1 MCRFANT
8 RRPTFSVR
16 RGAAVSASGSARD
29 LIHACEQGVNE
40 TDMSPTAE
48 MLLPTETEKDIAER
62 TCARCEMTTTWI
74 PRSKREKVPANWITK
89 NGQGY
94 CLACRRELAV
104 DEALAKMGEG
114 EAPAA
119 RAKVRSQAVV
129 EFEIRRDPDRRDG
142 DIARAARCSVMAVS
156 KARKRL
162 GIKRAA

>member
-1 MCRFANT
+1 MSF
-8 RRPTFSVR
+8 F
-16 RGAAVSASGSARD
+16 D
-29 LIHACEQGVNE
+29 ACQGVTTTN
-40 TDMSPTAE
+40 MPPTAE
-48 MLLPTETEKDIAER
+48 MLLPTETDKEIAER

-74 PRSKREKVPANWITK
+74 PRSKKEKVPANWIIK

-104 DEALAKMGEG
+104 DEALAEMGED
-114 EAPAA
+114 APAV
-119 RAKVRSQAVV
+119 RAKIRSQAVV

>member
-1 MCRFANT
+1 MT
-8 RRPTFSVR
+8 
-16 RGAAVSASGSARD
+16 
-29 LIHACEQGVNE
+29 
-40 TDMSPTAE
+40 PTAE
-48 MLLPTETEKDIAER
+48 MLLPTETSETVAER

-74 PRSKREKVPANWITK
+74 PRGKREKVPANWVVK
-89 NGQGY
+89 NGQAY

-104 DEALAKMGEG
+104 DDALAELSDG

-119 RAKVRSQAVV
+119 RAKIRSQAVV

-162 GIKRAA
+162 GIKRAV

>member
-1 MCRFANT
+1 MSF
-8 RRPTFSVR
+8 F
-16 RGAAVSASGSARD
+16 D
-29 LIHACEQGVNE
+29 ACQGVTT
-40 TDMSPTAE
+40 TDMPPTAE
-48 MLLPTETEKDIAER
+48 MLLPTETDKEIAER

-74 PRSKREKVPANWITK
+74 PRSKKEKVPANWIIK

-104 DEALAKMGEG
+104 DEALAEMGED
-114 EAPAA
+114 APAV
-119 RAKVRSQAVV
+119 RAKIRSQAVV

>member
-1 MCRFANT
+1 
-8 RRPTFSVR
+8 
-16 RGAAVSASGSARD
+16 
-29 LIHACEQGVNE
+29 
-40 TDMSPTAE
+40 MSPTAE
-48 MLLPTETEKDIAER
+48 MLLPTESPNETLER

-74 PRSKREKVPANWITK
+74 PRDKREKVPANWVVK
-89 NGQGY
+89 NGQSY

-104 DEALAKMGEG
+104 DDALDELGES

-119 RAKVRSQAVV
+119 RAKIRSQAVV

>member
-1 MCRFANT
+1 MT
-8 RRPTFSVR
+8 
-16 RGAAVSASGSARD
+16 
-29 LIHACEQGVNE
+29 
-40 TDMSPTAE
+40 PTAE
-48 MLLPTETEKDIAER
+48 MALPTLETADHVAER
-62 TCARCEMTTTWI
+62 TCARCEMTTRWI
-74 PRSKREKVPANWITK
+74 PADKREKVPANWIVK

-104 DEALAKMGEG
+104 DDALEEMGDEG
-114 EAPAA
+114 PPAA

-162 GIKRAA
+162 GIKRAV

>member
-1 MCRFANT
+1 M
-8 RRPTFSVR
+8 P
-16 RGAAVSASGSARD
+16 
-29 LIHACEQGVNE
+29 
-40 TDMSPTAE
+40 PTAE
-48 MLLPTETEKDIAER
+48 MLLPTETDKAIAER

-74 PRSKREKVPANWITK
+74 PRSKKEKVPANWIIK

-104 DEALAKMGEG
+104 DDALADMGED
-114 EAPAA
+114 APAV
-119 RAKVRSQAVV
+119 RAKIRSQAVV

>member
-1 MCRFANT
+1 M
-8 RRPTFSVR
+8 P
-16 RGAAVSASGSARD
+16 
-29 LIHACEQGVNE
+29 
-40 TDMSPTAE
+40 PTAE
-48 MLLPTETEKDIAER
+48 MLLPTETDADVMER

-74 PRSKREKVPANWITK
+74 PRSKKEKVPANWITK

-104 DEALAKMGEG
+104 DEALEEMGTD
-114 EAPAA
+114 APAA
-119 RAKVRSQAVV
+119 RAKIRSQAVV

>member
-1 MCRFANT
+1 MPA
-8 RRPTFSVR
+8 
-16 RGAAVSASGSARD
+16 
-29 LIHACEQGVNE
+29 
-40 TDMSPTAE
+40 TAE
-48 MLLPTETEKDIAER
+48 MSMPTVDAADLAER
-62 TCARCEMTTTWI
+62 TCARCEMTTRWI
-74 PRSKREKVPANWITK
+74 PADKREKVPANWVIK
-89 NGQGY
+89 NGQSY

-104 DEALAKMGEG
+104 DDALADLGN

-119 RAKVRSQAVV
+119 RAKIRSQAVV

>member
-1 MCRFANT
+1 M
-8 RRPTFSVR
+8 P
-16 RGAAVSASGSARD
+16 
-29 LIHACEQGVNE
+29 
-40 TDMSPTAE
+40 PTAE
-48 MLLPTETEKDIAER
+48 MLLPTETDEKVMER

-74 PRSKREKVPANWITK
+74 PRTKKEKVPANWITK
-89 NGQGY
+89 NGQAY

-104 DEALAKMGEG
+104 DEALAEMGDD
-114 EAPAA
+114 APAA
-119 RAKVRSQAVV
+119 RAKIRSQAVV

>member
-1 MCRFANT
+1 M
-8 RRPTFSVR
+8 P
-16 RGAAVSASGSARD
+16 
-29 LIHACEQGVNE
+29 
-40 TDMSPTAE
+40 PTAE
-48 MLLPTETEKDIAER
+48 MLLPTETTEKVLER

-74 PRSKREKVPANWITK
+74 ARNKTDKVPANWITK
-89 NGQGY
+89 NGQAY

-104 DEALAKMGEG
+104 DDALSEMGED
-114 EAPAA
+114 APAV

-162 GIKRAA
+162 VIKRAA

>member
-1 MCRFANT
+1 M
-8 RRPTFSVR
+8 P
-16 RGAAVSASGSARD
+16 
-29 LIHACEQGVNE
+29 
-40 TDMSPTAE
+40 PTAE
-48 MLLPTETEKDIAER
+48 LLLPTETDGKVLER

-74 PRSKREKVPANWITK
+74 PRGKEKVPANWITK
-89 NGQGY
+89 NGQAY

-104 DEALAKMGEG
+104 DDALADMGED
-114 EAPAA
+114 APAV

>member
-1 MCRFANT
+1 M
-8 RRPTFSVR
+8 P
-16 RGAAVSASGSARD
+16 
-29 LIHACEQGVNE
+29 
-40 TDMSPTAE
+40 PTAE
-48 MLLPTETEKDIAER
+48 MELLLPTETDKKVSER

-74 PRSKREKVPANWITK
+74 PRTKGEKVPANWVIK
-89 NGQGY
+89 NGQSY

-104 DEALAKMGEG
+104 DDALAEMGED
-114 EAPAA
+114 APAV

>member
-1 MCRFANT
+1 M
-8 RRPTFSVR
+8 PTVD
-16 RGAAVSASGSARD
+16 AAD
-29 LIHACEQGVNE
+29 L
-40 TDMSPTAE
+40 
-48 MLLPTETEKDIAER
+48 AER
-62 TCARCEMTTTWI
+62 TCARCEMTTRWI
-74 PRSKREKVPANWITK
+74 PADKREKVPANWVIK
-89 NGQGY
+89 NGQSY

-104 DEALAKMGEG
+104 DDALADLGN

-119 RAKVRSQAVV
+119 RAKIRSQAVV

>member
-1 MCRFANT
+1 M
-8 RRPTFSVR
+8 P
-16 RGAAVSASGSARD
+16 
-29 LIHACEQGVNE
+29 
-40 TDMSPTAE
+40 PTAE
-48 MLLPTETEKDIAER
+48 MLLPTETDKDIAER

-74 PRSKREKVPANWITK
+74 PRSKKEKVPANWITK
-89 NGQGY
+89 NGQAY

-104 DEALAKMGEG
+104 DDALADMGAD
-114 EAPAA
+114 APAV
-119 RAKVRSQAVV
+119 RAKIRSQAVV

>member
-1 MCRFANT
+1 M
-8 RRPTFSVR
+8 P
-16 RGAAVSASGSARD
+16 
-29 LIHACEQGVNE
+29 
-40 TDMSPTAE
+40 PTAE
-48 MLLPTETEKDIAER
+48 MLLPTETDADVMER

-74 PRSKREKVPANWITK
+74 PRSKKEKVPANWITK

-104 DEALAKMGEG
+104 DDALEEMGTD
-114 EAPAA
+114 APAA
-119 RAKVRSQAVV
+119 RAKIRSQAVV

>member
-1 MCRFANT
+1 M
-8 RRPTFSVR
+8 P
-16 RGAAVSASGSARD
+16 
-29 LIHACEQGVNE
+29 
-40 TDMSPTAE
+40 PTAE
-48 MLLPTETEKDIAER
+48 MLLPTETTEEVFER

-74 PRSKREKVPANWITK
+74 PQNKREKVPANWVVK
-89 NGQGY
+89 NGQSY

-104 DEALAKMGEG
+104 DDALADMGG
-114 EAPAA
+114 DAPAV

-142 DIARAARCSVMAVS
+142 DIARASRCSVMAVS

>member
-1 MCRFANT
+1 M
-8 RRPTFSVR
+8 P
-16 RGAAVSASGSARD
+16 
-29 LIHACEQGVNE
+29 
-40 TDMSPTAE
+40 PTAE
-48 MLLPTETEKDIAER
+48 LLLPTETDKAIAER

-74 PRSKREKVPANWITK
+74 PRSKKEKVPANWITK

-104 DEALAKMGEG
+104 DEALADMGED
-114 EAPAA
+114 APAV
-119 RAKVRSQAVV
+119 RAKIRSQAVV

>member
-1 MCRFANT
+1 M
-8 RRPTFSVR
+8 P
-16 RGAAVSASGSARD
+16 
-29 LIHACEQGVNE
+29 
-40 TDMSPTAE
+40 PTAE
-48 MLLPTETEKDIAER
+48 MLLPTETDKAIAER

-74 PRSKREKVPANWITK
+74 PRSKKEKVPANWIIK

-94 CLACRRELAV
+94 FLACRRELAV
-104 DEALAKMGEG
+104 DEALADMGED
-114 EAPAA
+114 APAV
-119 RAKVRSQAVV
+119 RAKIRSQAVV

>member
-1 MCRFANT
+1 MPA
-8 RRPTFSVR
+8 
-16 RGAAVSASGSARD
+16 
-29 LIHACEQGVNE
+29 
-40 TDMSPTAE
+40 TAE
-48 MLLPTETEKDIAER
+48 MSMPTIDAADLSER
-62 TCARCEMTTTWI
+62 TCARCEMTTRWI
-74 PRSKREKVPANWITK
+74 PSDKREKVPANWVVK
-89 NGQGY
+89 NGQSY

-104 DEALAKMGEG
+104 DDALADLGN

-119 RAKVRSQAVV
+119 RAKIRSQAVV

>member
-1 MCRFANT
+1 M
-8 RRPTFSVR
+8 P
-16 RGAAVSASGSARD
+16 
-29 LIHACEQGVNE
+29 
-40 TDMSPTAE
+40 PTAE
-48 MLLPTETEKDIAER
+48 LLLPTESDTKAER

-74 PRSKREKVPANWITK
+74 PRTKKEKVPANWIVK
-89 NGQGY
+89 NGQAY

-104 DEALAKMGEG
+104 DDAPTEMGDD
-114 EAPAA
+114 APAV
-119 RAKVRSQAVV
+119 RAKIRSQAVV

>member
-1 MCRFANT
+1 M
-8 RRPTFSVR
+8 P
-16 RGAAVSASGSARD
+16 
-29 LIHACEQGVNE
+29 
-40 TDMSPTAE
+40 PTAE
-48 MLLPTETEKDIAER
+48 LLLPTETDKASAER

-74 PRSKREKVPANWITK
+74 PRSKKEKVPANWITK

-104 DEALAKMGEG
+104 DEALADMGED
-114 EAPAA
+114 APAV
-119 RAKVRSQAVV
+119 RAKIRSQAVV

>member
-1 MCRFANT
+1 M
-8 RRPTFSVR
+8 P
-16 RGAAVSASGSARD
+16 
-29 LIHACEQGVNE
+29 
-40 TDMSPTAE
+40 PTAE
-48 MLLPTETEKDIAER
+48 LLLPTETDEKVLER

-74 PRSKREKVPANWITK
+74 QRAKNEKVPANWITK
-89 NGQGY
+89 NGQAY

-104 DEALAKMGEG
+104 DDALSDMGND
-114 EAPAA
+114 APAV